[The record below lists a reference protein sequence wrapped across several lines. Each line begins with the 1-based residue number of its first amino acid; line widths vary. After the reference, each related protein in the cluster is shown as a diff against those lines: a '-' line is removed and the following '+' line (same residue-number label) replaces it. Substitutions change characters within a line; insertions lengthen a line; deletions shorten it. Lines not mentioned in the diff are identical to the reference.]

1 VVKVA
6 YPAVTGILALTYGSR
21 ANIYSGFDP
30 TSRLGRY
37 ARASR
42 FGRVVDQK
50 WQNQSGTPTVN
61 DRFKYAY
68 DPTSRLSRYAR
79 AGRTSNRTS
88 RDPAADSHTPPD
100 ANDNYY
106 TYDGLDR

>member
-1 VVKVA
+1 MVDA
-6 YPAVTGILALTYGSR
+6 NYPAVTGIPALTYGSR
-21 ANIYSGFDP
+21 VNSYSGLD
-30 TSRLGRY
+30 
-37 ARASR
+37 R
-42 FGRVVDQK
+42 FGRVVDQN

-79 AGRTSNRTS
+79 ASRASNRTS